1 MRISGGYPLT
11 MSRLSKEKRDKLILV
26 VIFSISIC
34 IGLWYGIISTRKE
47 RLAETKASIRAAI
60 NKLEKAKTL
69 VKQADKA
76 EAQVAAAINK
86 LKVVED
92 TMASGVDHYTWAILL
107 LEKAR
112 AGHEVKIIEVTR
124 PVKGEVGLLA
134 QFPYQAAIFTV
145 RGAGHYHDFGKFL
158 ADFENSFPY
167 FRVQNLSLAPGL
179 DSVAGTDTSTAAT
192 GEENLSFRMEI
203 VALIKPGQ

>member
-1 MRISGGYPLT
+1 MA
-11 MSRLSKEKRDKLILV
+11 RLSKEKRDKLILV

-34 IGLWYGIISTRKE
+34 VSLWYGIITTRKD
-47 RLAETKASIRAAI
+47 RLAEIKANIRAAI
-60 NKLEKAKTL
+60 TKLEKAKTL

-76 EAQVAAAINK
+76 EAQVAAAITK

-92 TMASGVDHYTWAILL
+92 TMASGVDHYTWAIKL
-107 LEKAR
+107 LEEAR
-112 AGHEVKIIEVTR
+112 ARHDVKIIETTR
-124 PVKGEVGLLA
+124 PVKGDVGLLP

-167 FRVQNLSLAPGL
+167 FRVQNLSLSVGSDSIGGSDAP
-179 DSVAGTDTSTAAT
+179 TAVT
-192 GEENLSFRMEI
+192 GVENLSFRMEI

>member
-1 MRISGGYPLT
+1 MA
-11 MSRLSKEKRDKLILV
+11 RLSKEKRDRLILV
-26 VIFSISIC
+26 IILTIA
-34 IGLWYGIISTRKE
+34 IGVSLWFGIISTRQA
-47 RLAETKASIRAAI
+47 RLEEANTSLRAAI
-60 NKLEKAKTL
+60 DKLEKAKTL
-69 VKQADKA
+69 VKQAGQA
-76 EAQVAAAINK
+76 EARVAAAMNK

-92 TMASGVDHYTWAILL
+92 SMASGVDHYTWAILL
-107 LEKAR
+107 VDKAR
-112 AGHEVKIIEVTR
+112 AGHDVKIIERTR

-134 QFPYQAAIFTV
+134 QFPYQALTFTV

-167 FRVQNLSLAPGL
+167 FRAQNLVLTPGL
-179 DSVAGTDTSTAAT
+179 DSVVGTDPSIAVT

>member
-1 MRISGGYPLT
+1 MA
-11 MSRLSKEKRDKLILV
+11 RLSKEKRNRLV
-26 VIFSISIC
+26 LVIIMTIAIG
-34 IGLWYGIISTRKE
+34 IGLWYGIITTRQE
-47 RLAETKASIRAAI
+47 RLEETKASIRAAI
-60 NKLEKAKTL
+60 DKLEKAKTL
-69 VKQADKA
+69 VKQAGKS
-76 EAQVAAAINK
+76 EAQVAAAMNR

-92 TMASGVDHYTWAILL
+92 SMASGADHYTWAIKLF
-107 LEKAR
+107 EEAR
-112 AGHEVKIIEVTR
+112 ARHEVRIIETTR
-124 PVKGEVGLLA
+124 PVKGDVGLLA

-145 RGAGHYHDFGKFL
+145 RGTGHYHDFGKFL

-179 DSVAGTDTSTAAT
+179 DSVAGTDTPTAAT

>member
-1 MRISGGYPLT
+1 MA
-11 MSRLSKEKRDKLILV
+11 RLSKEKRNRLILV
-26 VIFSISIC
+26 IVLTIAIGV
-34 IGLWYGIISTRKE
+34 GLWYGIISTRQE
-47 RLAETKASIRAAI
+47 RLEEAKVNIRAAKD
-60 NKLEKAKTL
+60 KLENAKTL

-76 EAQVAAAINK
+76 EARVAAATNK
-86 LKVVED
+86 LNVVED
-92 TMASGVDHYTWAILL
+92 AMASGADHYTWAILL

-112 AGHEVKIIEVTR
+112 TRHEVKIIEVTR
-124 PVKGEVGLLA
+124 PVKGDVGLLA

-167 FRVQNLSLAPGL
+167 FRIQNLSLAPGS
-179 DSVAGTDTSTAAT
+179 DSVVGSDTPATLTPAAVSAA
-192 GEENLSFRMEI
+192 ENLSFRMEI

>member
-1 MRISGGYPLT
+1 MA
-11 MSRLSKEKRDKLILV
+11 RLSKEKRDRLILV
-26 VIFSISIC
+26 SILTIAFGV
-34 IGLWYGIISTRKE
+34 GLWYGIITTRKE
-47 RLAETKASIRAAI
+47 RLEETKTTIRAAI
-60 NKLEKAKTL
+60 DKLEKARTL

-76 EAQVAAAINK
+76 EAQAAAAESK

-92 TMASGVDHYTWAILL
+92 SMASGVDHYTWAIML

-112 AGHEVKIIEVTR
+112 TKHDVKIIEVTR

-134 QFPYQAAIFTV
+134 QFPYQAAIFTA

-167 FRVQNLSLAPGL
+167 FRVQNISLAPGP
-179 DSVAGTDTSTAAT
+179 DSGVGPDTPT
-192 GEENLSFRMEI
+192 GEENLAFRMEI

>member
-1 MRISGGYPLT
+1 MA
-11 MSRLSKEKRDKLILV
+11 RLSKEKRNRLILV
-26 VIFSISIC
+26 IILTIAMGVGF
-34 IGLWYGIISTRKE
+34 WYGLITTRKE
-47 RLAETKASIRAAI
+47 KLEEAKVAIRAAI
-60 NKLEKAKTL
+60 DKLEKAKAL

-76 EAQVAAAINK
+76 EIQVTAAMNK

-92 TMASGVDHYTWAILL
+92 SMASGVDHYTWAIKL
-107 LEKAR
+107 LEEAR
-112 AGHEVKIIEVTR
+112 ARHDVKIIETTR
-124 PVKGEVGLLA
+124 PVKGDVGLLP

-167 FRVQNLSLAPGL
+167 FRVQNLSLVPGS
-179 DSVAGTDTSTAAT
+179 DSVVGPETPTAAT
-192 GEENLSFRMEI
+192 GVENLSFRMEI

>member
-1 MRISGGYPLT
+1 MVIILT
-11 MSRLSKEKRDKLILV
+11 IA
-26 VIFSISIC
+26 IGF
-34 IGLWYGIISTRKE
+34 GLWYGIISTRQE
-47 RLAETKASIRAAI
+47 RLAEAKSNIRAAI
-60 NKLEKAKTL
+60 DKLEKAKAL

-76 EAQVAAAINK
+76 EARVAAATNK
-86 LKVVED
+86 LNVVED
-92 TMASGVDHYTWAILL
+92 AMASGDQYPWAILL

-112 AGHEVKIIEVTR
+112 TRHDVKIIEVTR
-124 PVKGEVGLLA
+124 PVRGDVGLLA

-167 FRVQNLSLAPGL
+167 FRIQNLSLAPGA
-179 DSVAGTDTSTAAT
+179 DSVVGSDA
-192 GEENLSFRMEI
+192 ENLSFRMEI

>member
-1 MRISGGYPLT
+1 MA
-11 MSRLSKEKRDKLILV
+11 RLSKEKRNRLILV
-26 VIFSISIC
+26 VIMTIAIGF
-34 IGLWYGIISTRKE
+34 GLWYGIITTRQE
-47 RLAETKASIRAAI
+47 RLEETKASIRAAI
-60 NKLEKAKTL
+60 DKLEKAKTL
-69 VKQADKA
+69 VKQAGKS
-76 EAQVAAAINK
+76 EAQLADAMNK

-92 TMASGVDHYTWAILL
+92 SMASGVDHYTWAILL

-112 AGHEVKIIEVTR
+112 GHHDVKIIETTR

-167 FRVQNLSLAPGL
+167 FRVQNLILAPAL
-179 DSVAGTDTSTAAT
+179 DSVVGTDASTTAT

>member
-1 MRISGGYPLT
+1 MA
-11 MSRLSKEKRDKLILV
+11 RLSKEKRDRLILV
-26 VIFSISIC
+26 IVMTIAIGV
-34 IGLWYGIISTRKE
+34 GLWYGIITTRKE
-47 RLAETKASIRAAI
+47 RLEEVKVSIRAAI
-60 NKLEKAKTL
+60 DKLEKARKL

-76 EAQVAAAINK
+76 DSQLVAAVEK
-86 LKVVED
+86 LDEVED

-112 AGHEVKIIEVTR
+112 THHEVKIIEVTR

-167 FRVQNLSLAPGL
+167 FRVQNITLSPGL
-179 DSVAGTDTSTAAT
+179 DSVAGPDTPTAGT
-192 GEENLSFRMEI
+192 GEENLAFRMDI

>member
-1 MRISGGYPLT
+1 MA
-11 MSRLSKEKRDKLILV
+11 RLSKEKRDRLILV
-26 VIFSISIC
+26 ITVTIAVGV
-34 IGLWYGIISTRKE
+34 GLWFGIISTRKE
-47 RLAETKASIRAAI
+47 RLEETKASIRAAI
-60 NKLEKAKTL
+60 EKLEKAKAL

-76 EAQVAAAINK
+76 EAQVASSMNK

-92 TMASGVDHYTWAILL
+92 SMASGVDHYTWAILM

-112 AGHEVKIIEVTR
+112 ARHEVKIIEVTR

-134 QFPYQAAIFTV
+134 QFPYQAAVFTV
-145 RGAGHYHDFGKFL
+145 RGIGHYHEFGKFL

-179 DSVAGTDTSTAAT
+179 DSVVGLDPSAAATAT